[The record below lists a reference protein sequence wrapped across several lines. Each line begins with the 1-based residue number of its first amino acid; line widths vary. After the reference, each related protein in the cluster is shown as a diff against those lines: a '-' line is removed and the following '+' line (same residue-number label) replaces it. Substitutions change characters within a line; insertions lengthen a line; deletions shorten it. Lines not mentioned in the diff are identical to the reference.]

1 MDWTCNFGTVWTTQQ
16 KLDMRLCKKQDFYS
30 TLRSSNMACWKIS
43 IYRWFSQLFSPLFP
57 GNFEKK
63 NKKNS
68 ISRVFPGY
76 FQGIS
81 SYKPWVLRRIPA
93 PARSAPAPTHL
104 WRRPKNA
111 PCSMDMSAYMGNV
124 VGKYWGS
131 NVGKCW
137 YMEHIGCIWMYHLG
151 FIWLYDFWFPP
162 IKRVKK
168 VQINLAILSVKWLGG
183 KSPSWGFSGSC

>member
-1 MDWTCNFGTVWTTQQ
+1 
-16 KLDMRLCKKQDFYS
+16 
-30 TLRSSNMACWKIS
+30 
-43 IYRWFSQLFSPLFP
+43 
-57 GNFEKK
+57 
-63 NKKNS
+63 
-68 ISRVFPGY
+68 
-76 FQGIS
+76 
-81 SYKPWVLRRIPA
+81 
-93 PARSAPAPTHL
+93 
-104 WRRPKNA
+104 
-111 PCSMDMSAYMGNV
+111 MDMSAYMGNV